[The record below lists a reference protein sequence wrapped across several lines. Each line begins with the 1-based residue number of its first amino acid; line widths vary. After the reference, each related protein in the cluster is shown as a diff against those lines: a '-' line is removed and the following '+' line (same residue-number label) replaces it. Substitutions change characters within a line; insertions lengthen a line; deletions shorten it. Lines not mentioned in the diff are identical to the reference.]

1 MNQHDIEH
9 VREIARSLAQRALFE
24 QEFRERIQEEPVAT
38 LTAAG
43 LPEEFVATFLQET
56 QLGDVFAYGM
66 DQQCLISDIG
76 SLQDF
81 IY

>member
-1 MNQHDIEH
+1 MNQYDIEH
-9 VREIARSLAQRALFE
+9 VREIARSLAQRALSE
-24 QEFRERIQEEPVAT
+24 QEFRELLQEEPVAT

-43 LPEEFVATFLQET
+43 LPEEFVATFMQKT
-56 QLGDVFAYGM
+56 QLSEVSAYWM